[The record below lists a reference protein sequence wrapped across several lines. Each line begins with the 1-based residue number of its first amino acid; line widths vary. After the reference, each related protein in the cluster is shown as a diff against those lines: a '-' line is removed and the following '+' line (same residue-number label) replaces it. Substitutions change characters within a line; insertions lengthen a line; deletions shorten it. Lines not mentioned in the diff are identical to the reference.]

1 MGHRLDVGDVID
13 MLEESAM
20 LRRPVRVELR
30 DGRVFE
36 DRVQE
41 IIKWEGADH
50 VVFHDHELTPLHAI
64 SGIRRVR
71 PPELTYDG
79 KKMHAVRVTGR

>member
-20 LRRPVRVELR
+20 MKRPIVVRLH
-30 DGRVFE
+30 DGRIFE

-41 IIKWEGADH
+41 IVKWQGEDH
-50 VVFHDHELTPLHAI
+50 VVFHDHELTPLVKI
-64 SGIRRVR
+64 KEIQRGR
-71 PPELTYDG
+71 PPELTYAG
-79 KKMHAVRVTGR
+79 KRV

>member
-20 LRRPVRVELR
+20 LRRPMVVELR

-41 IIKWEGADH
+41 IVKWEGADH

-64 SGIRRVR
+64 SAVRRAR
-71 PPELTYDG
+71 PPEMTYSG
-79 KKMHAVRVTGR
+79 KRM